1 MVYYIS
7 KSKNFQFEN
16 FGKYPILSP
25 DLAMENDIVQQNV
38 FVERKLSI
46 HLTNIYR

>member
-1 MVYYIS
+1 L
-7 KSKNFQFEN
+7 KNAKKNKNFQFAN

-38 FVERKLSI
+38 FCRKKA
-46 HLTNIYR
+46 